1 MVCPGALVD
10 FPAPAD
16 RIRGLSGIIGAVN
29 TVAPASRPF
38 LIGIAGGSGSGKSR
52 VAATVCAWFAPDAL
66 VLPQDCYY
74 RDYADLSTE
83 QRSRLNYDEPLALDH
98 ALLQQHLQRL
108 SCGQEIER
116 PHYDFSTHRRRQ
128 QCDPI
133 APAAV
138 IIVEG
143 LFAWWDEAVR
153 GQFDLRLF
161 VDAAPDLRFIRRLRR
176 DVEERGRT
184 TESVIRQYLETVRPM
199 HDRWIEPARAQAH
212 VVLTNSGAW
221 EETAHRLKQNLAA
234 RLPVPLAERLTYRN
248 GLSDTDH

>member
-1 MVCPGALVD
+1 VSTP
-10 FPAPAD
+10 
-16 RIRGLSGIIGAVN
+16 
-29 TVAPASRPF
+29 APASRPF

-52 VAATVCAWFAPDAL
+52 VAATICAWLAPDAL

-74 RDYADLSTE
+74 RDHADLSAE

-108 SCGQEIER
+108 SCGQGIER
-116 PHYDFSTHRRRQ
+116 PHYDFSRHRRREQ
-128 QCDPI
+128 REPVV
-133 APAAV
+133 PAAV

-184 TESVIRQYLETVRPM
+184 IESVIRQYLETVRPM

-212 VVLTNSGAW
+212 VVLINSGAW
-221 EETAHRLKQNLAA
+221 EETAHRLNQNLAA
-234 RLPVPLAERLTYRN
+234 RLPVSLAERLTFRN
-248 GLSDTDH
+248 VPSNPDH